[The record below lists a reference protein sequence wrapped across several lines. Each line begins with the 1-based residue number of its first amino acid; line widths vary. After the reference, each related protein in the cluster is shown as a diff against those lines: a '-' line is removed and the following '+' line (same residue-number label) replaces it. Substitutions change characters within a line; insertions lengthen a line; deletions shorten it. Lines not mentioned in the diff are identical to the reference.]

1 MPWFDFDDSGMN
13 KYTNFYDLLIRLK
26 SCCEILEALGITVWI
41 SFLQGMAFERKNI
54 YSQNWRCGEKT
65 FNTKG

>member
-41 SFLQGMAFERKNI
+41 SFLQGIGLWKKTVIAKIGGVGQRNI
-54 YSQNWRCGEKT
+54 
-65 FNTKG
+65 